1 MSNTII
7 ELRHSYVTGNVPS
20 SLANGEI
27 AINTYDGKLFYR
39 GGPSN
44 TIQTIERYQGP
55 AGLNQEIQ
63 FNDSGV
69 LGSSANL
76 KFNKS
81 SGLFST
87 KQIHVTNSDGDEG
100 GEILLAKAVT
110 NTSLTGTGIT
120 IDSFQN
126 KIRFFEQGGSAR
138 GAYIDLTECVGG
150 AGTNLLNPTSTPDSI
165 ARNTANAAF
174 IAANSAGVAAN
185 TPSHVA
191 NSASIYANGA
201 FAAANSAGSYA
212 NGAFAR
218 ANNSLNAN
226 TGGTVTGDLTIG
238 TGTGGVIAGANV
250 IYSNVFVANSGGY
263 VQFADGSRQFTANA
277 GSDQYARDTANAAF
291 VTANNEAGVNL
302 TQNTTIEASFSHAN
316 SAFNTAN
323 NEAGVNAT
331 QNNTITA
338 SFTAANSAG
347 IYANGAFNRA
357 NNSLDANTGGTIT
370 GDLSITGNL
379 SVLGNTFTVSST
391 TIVANDTILVLG
403 ANNYTSDLLDI
414 GFVAHY
420 NDGVNAH
427 VGFIRDHG
435 TKEWQLFEG
444 YVPEIGA
451 NNQINILDPSF
462 KVATLNA
469 NLHSTKILVK
479 GIDLLPYVNNAFELA
494 NTAAI
499 AANTPSH
506 VANSASIY
514 ANGAFIAANSAS
526 SYANSAFIHA
536 NAAFNKANTG
546 GALTVSLTDD
556 SNNFT
561 NVVTSVT
568 GIRFD
573 ANSGFDITD
582 LGSGNVKVGMNSTFK
597 TWKITGQQDLIAN
610 GLDTIEFVGSN
621 GVVLTSNTLASPK
634 TIIFDTSS
642 VFNKAN
648 AAFTVA
654 NNANTVYVSDSPPS
668 SPVANTLW
676 WQSNTATLKIYY
688 NDGITSQWVDA
699 IQTYALD
706 TIARNTG
713 NAAFIAANS
722 AGSYAN
728 SAFIHAN
735 AAFNA
740 ANSAADTWVRN
751 QANAAFEAANSAAI
765 YANGAFIAA
774 NSAGSYANSA
784 FAVANNEVGVNFYQ
798 NTTIEAAF
806 SHANSAFN
814 TANNEAGVNAT
825 QNNTITAAFIT
836 ANSADVYAN
845 GAFNR
850 ANNSIN
856 ANTGGS
862 ITGDLFISGNLTVTG
877 ETTYTNTSTLLVNDN
892 IITVNNGINQSG
904 QPLINAGLEVNRG
917 AQPNSSI
924 LWIETSGKWAANN
937 GNTQY
942 FLASDA
948 AESYAN
954 AAFLAANTADDKATS
969 AGIYANG
976 AFQSANSAGVYANS
990 AYVHANAG
998 FVIANDAFFFANV
1011 GIQDANTAHNKANA
1025 AFIRAN
1031 ASFTI
1036 ANGTIAWN
1044 TANAAFLAANNE
1056 AGVNATQNTNISFAW
1071 NHANAAFLQANTG
1084 GSGVKIDVYNANTN
1098 VFTGTANGTGTTFAL
1113 GFTPNSSNNI
1123 IVSANGVVQYDY
1135 SLAGSTLILNFTPT
1149 IGTLIR
1155 VQSFGSSQANSL
1167 NGIFQTGN
1175 LIVYD
1180 GNTLVS
1186 LANTNT
1192 PGTFG
1197 NSTHIPVITTDS
1209 YGRIT
1214 GVVNTTIGIS
1224 GEDQYARNT
1233 ANAAFN
1239 AANNEAGVN
1248 ATQNTNIT
1256 FAANHANAAFDSANT
1271 KTYTYVQSVVPA
1283 TANVAGALWQNTS
1296 SGIVYMN
1303 FGNTS
1308 NPVWAE
1314 L

>member
-76 KFNKS
+76 TFNKLT
-81 SGLFST
+81 GLFRAGN
-87 KQIHVTNSDGDEG
+87 VTANTVTTRDYIQFGDG
-100 GEILLAKAVT
+100 T
-110 NTSLTGTGIT
+110 R
-120 IDSFQN
+120 Q
-126 KIRFFEQGGSAR
+126 
-138 GAYIDLTECVGG
+138 Y
-150 AGTNLLNPTSTPDSI
+150 
-165 ARNTANAAF
+165 TANAGSGSGSGTTINVYNANTQVFTETANGTGTTFNLGFVPASQNNIIVSSNGVVQYDYTLSSSTLIFNFTPPAGALIRVQTFGTSQANSLSGVFANGNLIIYDGNTLVSLANTNAAGTYGNSTYIPVITTDNYGRIVSVVNTAITGLNASDQYARDTSNASF
-174 IAANSAGVAAN
+174 IAANSAG
-185 TPSHVA
+185 
-191 NSASIYANGA
+191 
-201 FAAANSAGSYA
+201 
-212 NGAFAR
+212 
-218 ANNSLNAN
+218 
-226 TGGTVTGDLTIG
+226 
-238 TGTGGVIAGANV
+238 
-250 IYSNVFVANSGGY
+250 
-263 VQFADGSRQFTANA
+263 
-277 GSDQYARDTANAAF
+277 
-291 VTANNEAGVNL
+291 
-302 TQNTTIEASFSHAN
+302 
-316 SAFNTAN
+316 
-323 NEAGVNAT
+323 
-331 QNNTITA
+331 
-338 SFTAANSAG
+338 
-347 IYANGAFNRA
+347 
-357 NNSLDANTGGTIT
+357 
-370 GDLSITGNL
+370 
-379 SVLGNTFTVSST
+379 
-391 TIVANDTILVLG
+391 
-403 ANNYTSDLLDI
+403 
-414 GFVAHY
+414 
-420 NDGVNAH
+420 
-427 VGFIRDHG
+427 
-435 TKEWQLFEG
+435 
-444 YVPEIGA
+444 
-451 NNQINILDPSF
+451 
-462 KVATLNA
+462 
-469 NLHSTKILVK
+469 
-479 GIDLLPYVNNAFELA
+479 
-494 NTAAI
+494 
-499 AANTPSH
+499 
-506 VANSASIY
+506 
-514 ANGAFIAANSAS
+514 

-573 ANSGFDITD
+573 ANSGFDITN

-634 TIIFDTSS
+634 TITFDTSS

-954 AAFLAANTADDKATS
+954 AAFLVANTTDDKATS

-1192 PGTFG
+1192 PGTYG

-1248 ATQNTNIT
+1248 ATQNTNIS
-1256 FAANHANAAFDSANT
+1256 FAWNHANSAFDSANT